1 MKNKKN
7 LRRIPVEALSRAEAA
22 VEVATLVNEITKH
35 DNLYY
40 QYDDP
45 ILTDSKYDELRHRL
59 VRIEKRYPNLSSPLS
74 PTKKVGT
81 TPNANFKKIVHARP
95 MLSLD
100 NVFSRND
107 IAEFNNRIRRFLKI
121 SESETIEF
129 VGEPKIDGLSVSL
142 RYENGKFVYGCTRGD
157 GKIGEDISANLQTID
172 EIPKYIEYNI
182 PLILEI
188 RGEVYIGKKD
198 FFELNARQEIV
209 GDKVFANPRNGAAG
223 SLRQKDPRVTAERPL
238 RFFAY
243 AWGEVVGMNDS
254 GGDGGLGWVQQW
266 DFYKYLRKWGFPVNS
281 YARKLNSI
289 DNIMEFYQEVQQV
302 LENLDYEIDGVVYK
316 INRLDWQE
324 RLGAVSRSPRWAVAH
339 KFLAEKE
346 QTIVKRIVVQ
356 IGRTGVLTPV
366 AELEPVKISGV
377 WVRRATLHN
386 EDYIIEKDIR
396 EGDSVIIER
405 AGDVIPK
412 VTNVVKRE
420 RLVSVSPPFQMPKSC
435 IECGSEVVR
444 KKNEAAHRC
453 SGGLICPA
461 QAVERLK
468 HFVSRN
474 ALDIEGLGGKH
485 IVEFW
490 EKKLIRTPGD
500 IFNLRIKSRNV
511 LAMPGWGEKSFANLV
526 ETLNKRSQVELSR
539 LIYALGIP
547 QIGQNAAQLLARN
560 YISFNDWYVAMKKA
574 VNDEKAR
581 LELLSIDGIGPGMV
595 DDLLKFFRE
604 PHNLSVL
611 DELAESLKITDWV
624 SPAISDSFF
633 SGKQIVFTGT
643 LTNMGR
649 SEAKVRAET
658 LGAKV
663 LSSLSSKTDYLV
675 AGDSPGG
682 KLKKAQQI
690 GVSVLTEEDWLQ
702 LSGSKS

>member
-1 MKNKKN
+1 
-7 LRRIPVEALSRAEAA
+7 
-22 VEVATLVNEITKH
+22 
-35 DNLYY
+35 
-40 QYDDP
+40 
-45 ILTDSKYDELRHRL
+45 
-59 VRIEKRYPNLSSPLS
+59 
-74 PTKKVGT
+74 
-81 TPNANFKKIVHARP
+81 
-95 MLSLD
+95 
-100 NVFSRND
+100 
-107 IAEFNNRIRRFLKI
+107 
-121 SESETIEF
+121 
-129 VGEPKIDGLSVSL
+129 
-142 RYENGKFVYGCTRGD
+142 
-157 GKIGEDISANLQTID
+157 
-172 EIPKYIEYNI
+172 
-182 PLILEI
+182 
-188 RGEVYIGKKD
+188 
-198 FFELNARQEIV
+198 
-209 GDKVFANPRNGAAG
+209 
-223 SLRQKDPRVTAERPL
+223 
-238 RFFAY
+238 
-243 AWGEVVGMNDS
+243 MNDS

-302 LENLDYEIDGVVYK
+302 RENLDYEIDGVVYK